1 MYVMVKSRG
10 FTLIE
15 LMVVVAMIG
24 ILAAIVVYFVSGA
37 RVRGADT
44 AIKQNMHEIGTQS
57 GIFYATNNSYIKPPS
72 VTHYFGGCR
81 VSQSTNFPSSPPI
94 PNPIM
99 LAQDNFIFN
108 TIAKSIK
115 LSGRENTFSVGFNPI
130 YTYSQCYNSTSAWAV
145 AILLRSGNTSTNP
158 SNPYKAWCVDSAG
171 QSKVVNFTLLPMYLS
186 TSIISATGQCL

>member
-1 MYVMVKSRG
+1 MNKSRG

-15 LMVVVAMIG
+15 LLAVVAIIG
-24 ILAAIVVYFVSGA
+24 VLTGIVLYAISDA
-37 RVRGADT
+37 RIKGADA

-57 GIFYATNNSYIKPPS
+57 GIFFATNNSYIKPPS
-72 VTHYFGGCR
+72 VAPYFGGCR
-81 VSQSTNFPSSPPI
+81 VSQSTYFPSSPPI
-94 PNPIM
+94 LNPVM

-115 LSGRENTFSVGFNPI
+115 LSGRQNTFSVGSNSI

-158 SNPYKAWCVDSAG
+158 ANPYKAWCVDSTG
-171 QSKVVNFTLLPMYLS
+171 QSKVVSFVPLPMYLS
-186 TSIISATGQCL
+186 TSIISSTGVCL